1 MCLFSLLFSNW
12 LEIHN
17 PSYAFTNYRDK
28 ETLIKAYDQDDE
40 IRFPQSN
47 VKSQKFNIQDRWG
60 F

>member
-1 MCLFSLLFSNW
+1 MCLFRFFFQ
-12 LEIHN
+12 I
-17 PSYAFTNYRDK
+17 K

-40 IRFPQSN
+40 IQFPQSN